1 MQERIVETLVSA
13 LDDEHLA
20 AKLCSLRTLANL
32 SRLDLGISEAL
43 DGGIMTRLAVVL
55 DPAAAHPGQEGSA
68 LVCSGLQT
76 LWNLAN
82 TPDGKVAALDAC
94 LLPFL
99 AHHCSFYSPREQR
112 LSAGAIMAITI
123 NKQGK
128 MESSECL
135 APCATRPAPLPTPQP
150 TPLPTTPP
158 ASFDG
163 AAARFGSVSWWV
175 GRLRGG
181 KAAAEGGRP
190 VVRWRGRSV
199 VPHPALPMLSQA
211 GRPAALSR
219 HGRGDAAGRHRCP
232 QEHVRV
238 PGGTQGH
245 RALHAQARHAVG
257 AAQHVRFQAVAAVDP
272 LPAPELRA
280 GRPDRHARGRR
291 AQAMGLPGPDQR
303 LMPTGPVGTSDADRV
318 DTCVQGLVWMIICRS
333 RVFPPPFHALCWHD
347 VHGECRVV
355 SAR

>member
-1 MQERIVETLVSA
+1 MAALWRALV
-13 LDDEHLA
+13 
-20 AKLCSLRTLANL
+20 L
-32 SRLDLGISEAL
+32 SRGGWGGGGAVKGRPR
-43 DGGIMTRLAVVL
+43 DGGA
-55 DPAAAHPGQEGSA
+55 
-68 LVCSGLQT
+68 
-76 LWNLAN
+76 
-82 TPDGKVAALDAC
+82 
-94 LLPFL
+94 
-99 AHHCSFYSPREQR
+99 
-112 LSAGAIMAITI
+112 
-123 NKQGK
+123 
-128 MESSECL
+128 
-135 APCATRPAPLPTPQP
+135 
-150 TPLPTTPP
+150 
-158 ASFDG
+158 
-163 AAARFGSVSWWV
+163 
-175 GRLRGG
+175 
-181 KAAAEGGRP
+181 

-238 PGGTQGH
+238 PSGTQGH

-257 AAQHVRFQAVAAVDP
+257 AAQHVRLQAVAAVDP

-318 DTCVQGLVWMIICRS
+318 DTCVQGLVWMILCRS

-347 VHGECRVV
+347 VHGECRW
-355 SAR
+355 